1 VWSYILRRLLLMIP
15 TLFGITVV
23 SFCIMQ
29 LAPGDPLLLQLGATG
44 LAGQTAQTREA
55 YLIQKRDLK
64 LDRPLLLN
72 FRYFRNY
79 RDTVRWAGYYRVA
92 DETQITAELAA
103 LAHDPQRIPDGPS
116 RLAFLRSLK
125 IPRFNE
131 RLSDGREHR
140 RLARAVSI
148 YVQVLCEDLGWHGVA
163 PAIEHLQ
170 DPAVDRQVQIGLI
183 HALNSMVVD
192 PFVFTYSS
200 RPSDK
205 ETPYVVAAWRLWW
218 ERAEDTARP
227 LSNEDRAELEA
238 RFRALC
244 QMSQNE
250 LLEELDYLDPTYVRF
265 YAEKLLSEASLRER
279 FVASLAL
286 RRLVK
291 QPLRLDVPKDVPDSV
306 LREVIDNWR
315 EHYDLYRSRYE
326 PGLLARLAYVL
337 IDTQY
342 AHMVW
347 RLVTFQF
354 GRSATKTREPV
365 ATKLWNAVVVSA
377 PLMLMAELVIYFIA
391 IPAGILAAVKR
402 NTLVDRSI
410 SLVLFLLY
418 SIPSFVA
425 AMLLL
430 LFFCYGDYL
439 KWFPMIGLHSPGA
452 EHFSWPRYLLDYLWH
467 AFLPVM
473 CLALFSLAGLAMY
486 ARTSMLEVI
495 SQDYIRTARAKG
507 LPEYKVIFKHALR
520 NALIPI
526 LTLFSNFLP
535 ALLGGSVLVEYIFG
549 IHGMGRLSWESIEQ
563 KDYPT
568 LMALIYIDAIIV
580 LLSILLTDILYVL
593 VDPRIT
599 FSTRG
604 EEQ

>member
-44 LAGQTAQTREA
+44 LAGQTTQTREA

-64 LDRPLLLN
+64 LDRPLLINL
-72 FRYFRNY
+72 RYFRNY
-79 RDTVRWAGYYRVA
+79 RDMVYWAGYYRAA
-92 DETQITAELAA
+92 DELQIAAELAA
-103 LAHDPQRIPDGPS
+103 LSRDPQGIADGP
-116 RLAFLRSLK
+116 RKLAFLRALK
-125 IPRFNE
+125 IPRFDQ
-131 RLSDGREHR
+131 RLQDGREHR
-140 RLARAVSI
+140 RLARAISI
-148 YVQVLCEDLGWHGVA
+148 YVQVFCEDLGWHGVG
-163 PAIEHLQ
+163 PAIAHLQ
-170 DPAVDRQVQIGLI
+170 DPATDRQIRIGLI

-200 RPSDK
+200 RPTDK

-218 ERAEDTARP
+218 ERAEATARP
-227 LSNEDRAELEA
+227 LSKEDRAELEA
-238 RFRALC
+238 RFHALC

-250 LLEELDYLDPTYVRF
+250 LLEELDYLDPETVRF
-265 YAEKLLSEASLRER
+265 YAEKLLGDASLQER

-286 RRLVK
+286 RRLVR
-291 QPLRLDVPKDVPDSV
+291 QPLRLDVPLNAPDTV
-306 LREVIDNWR
+306 LEEVIRNWS
-315 EHYDLYRSRYE
+315 EHYQIYRSRYE
-326 PGLLARLAYVL
+326 PSLAARLAYVFT
-337 IDTQY
+337 DTQY

-365 ATKLWNAVVVSA
+365 ATKIWNAVVVSA

-391 IPAGILAAVKR
+391 IPAGIIAAVKR
-402 NTLVDRSI
+402 NTLIDRSI

-507 LPEYKVIFKHALR
+507 LSEFKVIFKHALR

-580 LLSILLTDILYVL
+580 LVSILLTDILYVL

-599 FSTRG
+599 FSARG

>member
-1 VWSYILRRLLLMIP
+1 
-15 TLFGITVV
+15 GITVV

-44 LAGQTAQTREA
+44 LAGQTTQTREA

-64 LDRPLLLN
+64 LDRPLLINL
-72 FRYFRNY
+72 RYFRYY
-79 RDTVRWAGYYRVA
+79 RDMVYWAGYYRAA
-92 DETQITAELAA
+92 DELQIAAELAA
-103 LAHDPQRIPDGPS
+103 LSRDPQGIADGP
-116 RLAFLRSLK
+116 RKLAFLRALK
-125 IPRFNE
+125 IPRFDQ
-131 RLSDGREHR
+131 RLQDAREHR
-140 RLARAVSI
+140 RLARAISI
-148 YVQVLCEDLGWHGVA
+148 YVQVFCEDLGWHGVG
-163 PAIEHLQ
+163 PAIAHLQ
-170 DPAVDRQVQIGLI
+170 DPATDRQIRIGLI

-200 RPSDK
+200 RPTDK

-218 ERAEDTARP
+218 ERAEATARP
-227 LSNEDRAELEA
+227 LSQEDRAELEA
-238 RFRALC
+238 RFHALC

-250 LLEELDYLDPTYVRF
+250 LLEELDYLDPETVRF
-265 YAEKLLSEASLRER
+265 YAEKLLGDASLQER

-286 RRLVK
+286 RRLVR
-291 QPLRLDVPKDVPDSV
+291 QPLRLDVPLNAPDTV
-306 LREVIDNWR
+306 LEEVIRNWS
-315 EHYDLYRSRYE
+315 EHYQIYRSRYE
-326 PGLLARLAYVL
+326 PSLAARLAY
-337 IDTQY
+337 IFTDTQY

-365 ATKLWNAVVVSA
+365 ATKIWNAVVVSA

-391 IPAGILAAVKR
+391 IPAGIIAAVKR
-402 NTLVDRSI
+402 NTLIDRSI
-410 SLVLFLLY
+410 SLALFLLY

-452 EHFSWPRYLLDYLWH
+452 ENFSWPRYLLDYLWH

-507 LPEYKVIFKHALR
+507 LSEFKVIFKHALR

-580 LLSILLTDILYVL
+580 LVSILLTDILYVL

-599 FSTRG
+599 FSARG